1 MRTRRRERGGK
12 ALRKTVEEARVRGL
26 NGVQLAFVGDTIYD
40 LYARTQVLEEY
51 DACVRELHRRA
62 VAHVNARAQARA
74 FAAVEPLLSEEEAD
88 VARRGRNAHS
98 RPPKNQDP
106 GDYARATALE
116 ALVGYLY
123 LLGRHSR
130 LEELFAAIRRTE
142 EEPPCR
148 K

>member
-40 LYARTQVLEEY
+40 LYARTQVLEEH

-74 FAAVEPLLSEEEAD
+74 FAAVEPLLTEEEAD

-106 GDYARATALE
+106 GAYAPATARE
-116 ALVGYLY
+116 ALCGYLY
-123 LLGRHSR
+123 LMGRNER
-130 LEELFAAIRRTE
+130 LDELRRVIRQE
-142 EEPPCR
+142 EEDQA
-148 K
+148 

>member
-12 ALRKTVEEARVRGL
+12 ALRKTVEETRVRGL

-40 LYARTQVLEEY
+40 LYARTQVLEER

-74 FAAVEPLLSEEEAD
+74 FAAVEPLLTEEEAD

>member
-1 MRTRRRERGGK
+1 M
-12 ALRKTVEEARVRGL
+12 RGL
-26 NGVQLAFVGDTIYD
+26 NGVQLAFVGATIYD
-40 LYARTQVLEEY
+40 LYARTQVLEEH

-74 FAAVEPLLSEEEAD
+74 FAAVEPFLTEEEAD

-116 ALVGYLY
+116 ALCGYLY
-123 LLGRHSR
+123 LMGRNER
-130 LEELFAAIRRTE
+130 LDELMRVIRQE
-142 EEPPCR
+142 EEDHA
-148 K
+148 

>member
-40 LYARTQVLEEY
+40 LYARTQVLEEH

-62 VAHVNARAQARA
+62 VTHVNARAQARA
-74 FAAVEPLLSEEEAD
+74 FAAVEPLLTEEEAD
-88 VARRGRNAHS
+88 VARRGRNAHT
-98 RPPKNQDP
+98 PPPQNPDP
-106 GDYARATALE
+106 RGNAPPPPPE

-123 LLGRHSR
+123 LLGSHSR

>member
-40 LYARTQVLEEY
+40 LYARTQVLEEH

-74 FAAVEPLLSEEEAD
+74 FAAVEPLLTEEEAD
-88 VARRGRNAHS
+88 VARRGRNAHT
-98 RPPKNQDP
+98 PPPQKHEPRDKPPPTAP
-106 GDYARATALE
+106 GAQ
-116 ALVGYLY
+116 VG
-123 LLGRHSR
+123 
-130 LEELFAAIRRTE
+130 
-142 EEPPCR
+142 
-148 K
+148 

>member
-1 MRTRRRERGGK
+1 M
-12 ALRKTVEEARVRGL
+12 RGL

-40 LYARTQVLEEY
+40 LYARTQVLEEH

-62 VAHVNARAQARA
+62 DAHVNARAQVLA
-74 FAAVEPLLSEEEAD
+74 FAAVEPLLTEEEAD

-116 ALVGYLY
+116 ALCGYLY
-123 LLGRHSR
+123 LMGRNER
-130 LEELFAAIRRTE
+130 LDELMRVIRQE
-142 EEPPCR
+142 EEDHA
-148 K
+148 

>member
-1 MRTRRRERGGK
+1 M
-12 ALRKTVEEARVRGL
+12 EEASVRRL
-26 NGVQLAFVGDTIYD
+26 NGLQLA
-40 LYARTQVLEEY
+40 YARGRALEEH
-51 DACVRELHRRA
+51 DESVRQLHRRA
-62 VAHVNARAQARA
+62 VARVNAAAQARA
-74 FAAVEPLLSEEEAD
+74 FAAVEPLLSKEEAD

>member
-40 LYARTQVLEEY
+40 LYARTQVLEEH

-62 VAHVNARAQARA
+62 VARVNAAAQARA

>member
-1 MRTRRRERGGK
+1 M
-12 ALRKTVEEARVRGL
+12 EEASVRRL
-26 NGVQLAFVGDTIYD
+26 NGLQLAFIGDTVYD
-40 LYARTQVLEEY
+40 LYARGCALEEH

-74 FAAVEPLLSEEEAD
+74 FAAVEPLLTEEEAD

-116 ALVGYLY
+116 ALCGYLY
-123 LLGRHSR
+123 LMGRNER
-130 LEELFAAIRRTE
+130 LDELMRVIRQE
-142 EEPPCR
+142 EEDHA
-148 K
+148 